1 MILIKVIREI
11 LLCSCIEMACIRFC
25 IADEE
30 EKKVC
35 SIAEEVKKK
44 QRDCKEDLVKAEPA
58 LLAAQVCS

>member
-1 MILIKVIREI
+1 MILIKVTIEI
-11 LLCSCIEMACIRFC
+11 LLYICFEMACIHFGT
-25 IADEE
+25 ADEE

-44 QRDCKEDLVKAEPA
+44 QRDCEEDLVKAEPA